1 MAPSE
6 RRLYRN
12 FAHYALNQVLLP
24 AKLLVPQP
32 VVGRIPGLTTNKEIR
47 TGIVLQ
53 AVQGRLLDIGCGTN
67 ALVHAYRS
75 GGGDGVGV
83 DIHPWPGVDLLVE
96 NTAKLPFAEE
106 SFDTIALVA
115 CINHIPNRVD
125 VLREARRLLRPKGRV
140 LITNLTPTLSRIWH
154 GWAFWDADQHE
165 RGMKP
170 GEVYGLTR
178 RELIALVESTGFRFV
193 RRVPFSWGLNSLYV
207 FA

>member
-1 MAPSE
+1 MAPSQ

-53 AVQGRLLDIGCGTN
+53 AVQGRLLDI
-67 ALVHAYRS
+67 
-75 GGGDGVGV
+75 
-83 DIHPWPGVDLLVE
+83 E

-106 SFDTIALVA
+106 SFDTIAFVA

-193 RRVPFSWGLNSLYV
+193 RRVPFSWGLNSLYA